1 MKPLKLPPRIKI
13 LEALGCIADG
23 RVTILN
29 ENHAIVRSSEGTRSY
44 NVYIDLN
51 NNIVYSDDNGTK
63 IKGYMGY
70 PIIALLMIKGV
81 VPFNEEIAKALS
93 KIPWR
98 ELNEK
103 YKNYYIVEKIV
114 KNIALKRGVDID
126 KIDRFIEMVINALRG
141 LSLYYD
147 ENIKTISNNN

>member
-1 MKPLKLPPRIKI
+1 MKLLKLPPRIKI

>member
-1 MKPLKLPPRIKI
+1 MKLLKLPPRIKI

-23 RVTILN
+23 RITILN
-29 ENHAIVRSSEGTRSY
+29 ENHAIVKSSEGTRSY

-63 IKGYMGY
+63 IKEYIGY

-114 KNIALKRGVDID
+114 KNIALKRGVSID
-126 KIDRFIEMVINALRG
+126 KIDRFIEMVINALRK
-141 LSLYYD
+141 LSFYYY

>member
-44 NVYIDLN
+44 KVYIDLN